1 MNPAAQ
7 TSEPN
12 THRDVSAEHCEL
24 TEADLLWVCELLALD
39 NIARPA
45 LSDVGH
51 NFLSQLRSLAGCESD
66 GQRQRLSQMIRSLD
80 TCTVRTDL
88 GFVMA
93 KTYDTTRDPHLW
105 HITAWGLMDGG
116 AADTYVRPLIDVLC
130 SRGDVEV
137 PVPAGSTWQNE
148 AVARPGAV
156 VVSRLWGKSLPST
169 PNTTSDNTSLA
180 VFDNLD
186 GITAQLHRID
196 EHSTGQQ
203 DTGQQGTGQISSPK
217 NSAVHKSAV
226 QKSADPQDAHHNSA
240 ISPDRQLPAY
250 LRGLAPQCSVEQV
263 VVKAAEASSLCAL
276 EEAASLG
283 TAHGASA
290 LYYQEKPQ
298 DDAVHGPDLTAGGYR
313 LIHKVWQLP
322 ST

>member
-1 MNPAAQ
+1 MNPAVQ

-12 THRDVSAEHCEL
+12 THRNVSAEHCEL

-39 NIARPA
+39 NVARPT
-45 LSDVGH
+45 LSDMGH
-51 NFLSQLRSLAGCESD
+51 NFVSQLRSLAGCESD
-66 GQRQRLSQMIRSLD
+66 QQRQRLSQMIRSSD
-80 TCTVRTDL
+80 TFTVRTDL

-116 AADTYVRPLIDVLC
+116 AADTYIRPLIDLLC

-137 PVPAGSTWQNE
+137 PVPAGSNWQNQ

-169 PNTTSDNTSLA
+169 PNTASDNTSLA
-180 VFDNLD
+180 IFDNVD

-203 DTGQQGTGQISSPK
+203 GTGQQDTGQISSAKNSAAPK
-217 NSAVHKSAV
+217 SAVHKSAG
-226 QKSADPQDAHHNSA
+226 PQDTHHNSA
-240 ISPDRQLPAY
+240 IAPDRQLSDY
-250 LRGLAPQCSVEQV
+250 LRGVASQCSAEQV
-263 VVKAAEASSLCAL
+263 VVKAEEASSLCAL
-276 EEAASLG
+276 EEASSLG
-283 TAHGASA
+283 TSHGASA

-313 LIHKVWQLP
+313 LIHEVWQLP